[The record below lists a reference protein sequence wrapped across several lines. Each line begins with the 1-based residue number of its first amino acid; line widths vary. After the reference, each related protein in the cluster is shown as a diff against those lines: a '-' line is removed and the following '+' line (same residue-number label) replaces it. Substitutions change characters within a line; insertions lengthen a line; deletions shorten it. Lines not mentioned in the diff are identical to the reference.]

1 MKKLK
6 ASEKI
11 EKAFIEIIQTKEIN
25 KITVTD
31 IVKKAN
37 INRSTFYVNY
47 LDIFDLRD
55 KIKTK
60 MYQDLLELYKEEAI
74 KQEHSYDYL
83 KLFKHIKENQI
94 YYKTMFK
101 LNFEFL
107 DYYDNFL
114 EDKEAIKYYGSSKNI
129 EYHIEF
135 FKAGIRAIIKKWLM
149 NNCKENPEEMIEI
162 LNTEYK
168 TKKN

>member
-1 MKKLK
+1 MNKLK
-6 ASEKI
+6 ASERI

-25 KITVTD
+25 EITVTD

-47 LDIFDLRD
+47 LDIFDLRN
-55 KIKTK
+55 KIKEK

-101 LNFEFL
+101 LNFDFL

-149 NNCKENPEEMIEI
+149 SNCNEKPEDMIEI

-168 TKKN
+168 TKK